1 MKIKNTREKIIDTMY
16 DLLADKGYDKASIG
30 QIANIIGIKK
40 ASVYY
45 YFRYKEDI
53 LIELVKKLYSLDYI
67 VVKPKDVTNKK
78 ESYKNYLLDFGYS
91 YIEFYVNNTKARR
104 VYAEIDIQTARIPKL
119 KKYVNHYNEDIKT
132 KIKEILE
139 YGYSI
144 NIFKDNLEIQ
154 ESVDFIFTLLIG
166 IDDILLYSY
175 SVDVKKVWEIAIS
188 SIIK

>member
-1 MKIKNTREKIIDTMY
+1 MIIKNTREKIIDTMY

-67 VVKPKDVTNKK
+67 VVKPKDETNKK